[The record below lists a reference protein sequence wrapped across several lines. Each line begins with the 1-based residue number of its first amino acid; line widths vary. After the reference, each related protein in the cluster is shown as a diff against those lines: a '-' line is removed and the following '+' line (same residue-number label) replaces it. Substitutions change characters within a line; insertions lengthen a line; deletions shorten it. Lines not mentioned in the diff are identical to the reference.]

1 MPDNAWNI
9 LKLFSDRTRLR
20 ILHLLKREQLSV
32 GELQDILG
40 MGQSRISTHLAQ
52 LLKLKVVSLR
62 REGKKAFYSLAGTLP
77 PNTRKLLDATFESI
91 ADDPEIR
98 SDEAAL
104 ARVIEK
110 RTAATQEYFDAIAKR
125 DGNAAVPGRS
135 DGGIIQMLLSL
146 VPPLTIADLGSGR
159 GIISQRLALSAKKI
173 FCIDNSKTTLD
184 EGREFMKKHGVK
196 NVEFILG
203 DIQNVP
209 LKNAS
214 VDVALLSQ
222 SLHHAS
228 RPKDAINEAFRILKP
243 GGKIIIL
250 DLNKHPYEIARER
263 YHDTWLGFTKSDI
276 EAWLAESGFQK
287 TSSLVFPADDK
298 KLKFETLFA
307 RGEKP
312 L

>member
-1 MPDNAWNI
+1 MSDNAWNI

-20 ILHLLKREQLSV
+20 ILHLLKREQLAVS
-32 GELQDILG
+32 ELQDILG

-52 LLKLKVVSLR
+52 LLKLKIVALR
-62 REGKKAFYSLAGTLP
+62 REGKKAFYSISGTLP
-77 PNTRKLLDATFESI
+77 EKTRTLLEATFASI
-91 ADDPEIR
+91 ASDAEIR
-98 SDEAAL
+98 ADEAAL
-104 ARVIEK
+104 ARVLEK
-110 RTAATQEYFDAIAKR
+110 RTAATQEYFDAIARR
-125 DGNAAVPGRS
+125 DGNATVPGRS

-146 VPPLTIADLGSGR
+146 MPPLVIADLGSGR

-173 FCIDNSKTTLD
+173 YCIDNSKTTLE

-196 NVEFILG
+196 NVEFMLG
-203 DIQNVP
+203 DIEKIP

-222 SLHHAS
+222 SLHHANHPS
-228 RPKDAINEAFRILKP
+228 ATLAEAFRILKP

-263 YHDTWLGFTKSDI
+263 YHDTWLGFSKSEI
-276 EAWLAESGFQK
+276 ENWLSGAGFQK
-287 TSSLVFPADDK
+287 ISSLVFPADDR

-312 L
+312 F